1 MRIDTAAS
9 IVAVLEDVIVISGI
23 SITLAITV
31 RRLRMKWPLSI
42 IGSGVILPSSFAT
55 ATKLPPN
62 VTLPI
67 TRAIAPVN
75 LAIPEIAAVLPMSTT
90 KAMIAEAAPPN
101 PFNNA
106 TNWGIC
112 AILTYTASKQPGTA
126 PKTIE
131 IQRTFR
137 EIISLSIIV
146 VIIAINMQAAPS
158 RFPVRA
164 VLGEF
169 ISLIPEIIPR
179 TQTKLISL

>member
-1 MRIDTAAS
+1 MKIGKNEIGNNNPVYIIADIGLCHNGSLDIAKVLID
-9 IVAVLEDVIVISGI
+9 IAVNAGVDAVKFQKRDVE
-23 SITLAITV
+23 
-31 RRLRMKWPLSI
+31 
-42 IGSGVILPSSFAT
+42 
-55 ATKLPPN
+55 
-62 VTLPI
+62 
-67 TRAIAPVN
+67 N
-75 LAIPEIAAVLPMSTT
+75 LAIPEIAAILPVSTT

-112 AILTYTASKQPGTA
+112 VILTYTASKQPATA
-126 PKTIE
+126 PKAIE

-158 RFPVRA
+158 RFPVLA
-164 VLGEF
+164 VFGEF